1 MDNKESL
8 LITVKDSGSGIDMQI
23 MPMLFTKFASKSF
36 QGVGLGLYICK
47 SIIEAHEGKIWAE
60 NDKDGNGAI
69 FYISLPL
76 I

>member
-1 MDNKESL
+1 MDIKERL
-8 LITVKDSGSGIDMQI
+8 LITVKDSGSGIDTEI

-36 QGVGLGLYICK
+36 QGIGLGLYICK
-47 SIIEAHEGKIWAE
+47 SIIESHGGKIWAE

-69 FYISLPL
+69 FYFSLPL